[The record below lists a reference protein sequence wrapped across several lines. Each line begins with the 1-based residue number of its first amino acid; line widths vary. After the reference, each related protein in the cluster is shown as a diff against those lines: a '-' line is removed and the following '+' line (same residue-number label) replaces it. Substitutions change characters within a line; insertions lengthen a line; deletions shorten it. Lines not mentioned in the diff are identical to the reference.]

1 MDHALSFDSTNTTKF
16 TTQAHGSLVTISSET
31 GFQFTPLYVYF
42 SNNFE
47 VILSFPL
54 RLKQPPSI
62 IAPQKQCDL
71 NERKEIWN
79 SPLRF
84 LLFGTAFEHLEKVF
98 SYNGLNHTSFVQTHR
113 RPCTMVFKSYF
124 EVGRVLSLKIAQ
136 LRCRALDEVKRL
148 QLQVEDGNGLVIRN
162 W

>member
-1 MDHALSFDSTNTTKF
+1 MDHALSFDSTNTKKF

-31 GFQFTPLYVYF
+31 GFQFTPLYLFISATTLKRF
-42 SNNFE
+42 SHF
-47 VILSFPL
+47 LL
-54 RLKQPPSI
+54 RLEQPPSI

-98 SYNGLNHTSFVQTHR
+98 SYNGLTHTSFVQTHR

-124 EVGRVLSLKIAQ
+124 EVGRVISLKIA
-136 LRCRALDEVKRL
+136 
-148 QLQVEDGNGLVIRN
+148 
-162 W
+162 